1 MPKFSDLYVKN
12 LPPQAARYDVRE
24 GQGFGVR
31 VSPDGGKAFF
41 FIYQLQGKK
50 RRMTLG
56 QYPAVTLKDA
66 RKVFDAARAR
76 VALGCDPSAERTDE
90 RERIQRERDEQAALL
105 TVERL
110 AADYIER
117 HAKPNKRTWTEDAAA
132 LQKEILPI
140 WGKRKAEEITR
151 RDVNHLLDTI
161 TDRGSA
167 IRANRVLSL
176 VRKMF
181 NFGMQRGELT
191 GNPCLGVK
199 RPSPEHSRER
209 VLTDDELRKLWAA
222 LDTGTFQATEA
233 VTLAVTLQLLT
244 ATRIGEVA
252 GARWAEIDLQGQWW
266 EIPAERMK
274 NKRHHRVWLTAAAVA
289 TLEQA
294 KALQTATGKPSAWVF
309 VSPAG
314 GKPIMATSVTRAVAR
329 NTEFLGIAP
338 FSPHDL
344 RRTVATRLA
353 ESGILPHIVGKV
365 LSHSD
370 PTVTGRHY
378 DKFSYDRE
386 KRKALEA
393 WAERLREIVTGERR
407 DNVLT
412 LVRGAVQ
419 P

>member
-1 MPKFSDLYVKN
+1 MPKFSDLLIKN
-12 LPPQAARYDVRE
+12 LPAKAARYDVRE

-31 VSPDGGKAFF
+31 ISPDGGKAFF
-41 FIYQLQGKK
+41 FIYQLQGKR
-50 RRMTLG
+50 RRMTRG
-56 QYPAVTLKDA
+56 QYPAVPLKEA
-66 RKVFDAARAR
+66 RRACDGARAR
-76 VALGCDPSAERTDE
+76 VALGCDPGEERTDE
-90 RERIQRERDEQAALL
+90 RTRVKREREEKAALL

-110 AADYIER
+110 AHDYIER
-117 HAKPNKRTWTEDAAA
+117 HAKPNKRTWAEDDAA
-132 LQKEILPI
+132 LKKEILPI
-140 WGKRKAEEITR
+140 WGKRKAEDITR
-151 RDVNHLLDTI
+151 RDINQLLDTI

-181 NFGMQRGELT
+181 NFGMQRGELAL
-191 GNPCLGVK
+191 NPCLGVK

-222 LDTGTFQATEA
+222 LHTGSFQATE
-233 VTLAVTLQLLT
+233 TISLAVKFQLLT
-244 ATRIGEVA
+244 AARIGEVA
-252 GARWAEIDLQGQWW
+252 GARWEEIDLKGQWW

-289 TLEQA
+289 TLQRLEA
-294 KALQTATGKPSAWVF
+294 IQTAHGKPSEWVF
-309 VSPAG
+309 ISPRGAG
-314 GKPIMATSVTRAVAR
+314 PIMATSVARAVAR
-329 NTEFLGIAP
+329 SVEPLEIAP

-353 ESGILPHIVGKV
+353 ESGTLPHIVGKV

-378 DKFSYDRE
+378 DKFSYDFE

-393 WAERLREIVTGERR
+393 WATRLDEIVSGSRL
-407 DNVLT
+407 DNV
-412 LVRGAVQ
+412 VSIAR
-419 P
+419 